1 MIKVK
6 FVRGVP
12 KREVEEL
19 TAEAFCQ
26 GVKRGLDTAFY
37 DFHKKISQLEA
48 NGESITFENLRT
60 WYPEVN
66 L

>member
-19 TAEAFCQ
+19 AAEAFSK

-48 NGESITFENLRT
+48 NGESITFENLKS